1 MSAISVCD
9 VTLSYD
15 NLTVAERVSFDIEFG
30 DYVCIVGENGT
41 GKSTLLKAL
50 VGIHQPKHGHILY
63 DCDIKNGDIGYLPQ
77 QTVVR
82 NDFPASVEEIVR
94 SGCLGLLGKR
104 PFLSSEEKMI
114 ADKNMSLLGI
124 SGLRKKSFRE
134 LSGGQRQRVL
144 LAKAL
149 CCARKILVLDEPV
162 TGLDPLV
169 TADMY
174 SILRTIN
181 DEGVTVVMV
190 SHEID
195 DAVKQASKIL
205 HLKHGVEFYGNV
217 SDYLKSP
224 VGKLFTGGKTDA

>member
-1 MSAISVCD
+1 MSAVSVSN

-15 NLTVAERVSFDIEFG
+15 NLTVAEHVSFDVEFG

-41 GKSTLLKAL
+41 GKSTLLKTI
-50 VGIHQPKHGHILY
+50 VGIHQPKSGHILF
-63 DCDIKNGDIGYLPQ
+63 DCDIRNGDIGYLPQ

-82 NDFPASVEEIVR
+82 DDFPASVGEIVL

-104 PFLSSEEKMI
+104 PFFGAEERRI
-114 ADKNMSLLGI
+114 ADKNMDLLGI
-124 SGLRKKSFRE
+124 SDLKKTSFRE

-174 SILRTIN
+174 SILRLIN
-181 DEGVTVVMV
+181 GEGVTIIMV
-190 SHEID
+190 SHEIGE
-195 DAVKQASKIL
+195 AVKQASKIL
-205 HLKHGVEFYGNV
+205 HLKHGVEFYGKTE
-217 SDYLKSP
+217 DYLKSS
-224 VGKLFTGGKTDA
+224 VGKLFTGGGSDA

>member
-15 NLTVAERVSFDIEFG
+15 NLTVAEHVSFDIEFG

-114 ADKNMSLLGI
+114 ADKNMSLLG
-124 SGLRKKSFRE
+124 KSLSVNFRAGNASVCFLQKRFAAHARF
-134 LSGGQRQRVL
+134 LSL
-144 LAKAL
+144 MN
-149 CCARKILVLDEPV
+149 P
-162 TGLDPLV
+162 
-169 TADMY
+169 
-174 SILRTIN
+174 
-181 DEGVTVVMV
+181 
-190 SHEID
+190 
-195 DAVKQASKIL
+195 
-205 HLKHGVEFYGNV
+205 
-217 SDYLKSP
+217 
-224 VGKLFTGGKTDA
+224 

>member
-1 MSAISVCD
+1 MSAVSVSD

-15 NLTVAERVSFDIEFG
+15 NLTVAEHVSFDVEFG

-41 GKSTLLKAL
+41 GKSTLLKTI
-50 VGIHQPKHGHILY
+50 VGIHQPKSGHILF
-63 DCDIKNGDIGYLPQ
+63 DCDIRNGDIGYLPQ
-77 QTVVR
+77 QTVFR
-82 NDFPASVEEIVR
+82 DDFPASVGEIVL

-104 PFLSSEEKMI
+104 PFFGAEERRI
-114 ADKNMSLLGI
+114 ADKNMDLLGI
-124 SGLRKKSFRE
+124 SDLKKTSFRE

-174 SILRTIN
+174 SILRLIN
-181 DEGVTVVMV
+181 GEGVTIIMV
-190 SHEID
+190 SHEIGE
-195 DAVKQASKIL
+195 AVKQASKIL
-205 HLKHGVEFYGNV
+205 HLKHGVEFYGKTE
-217 SDYLKSP
+217 DYLKSS
-224 VGKLFTGGKTDA
+224 VGKLFTGGGSDA

>member
-1 MSAISVCD
+1 MSAVSVSD

-15 NLTVAERVSFDIEFG
+15 NLTVAEHVSFDVEFG

-41 GKSTLLKAL
+41 GKSTLLKTV
-50 VGIHQPKHGHILY
+50 VGIHQPKSGHILF
-63 DCDIKNGDIGYLPQ
+63 DCDIRNGDIGYLPQ

-82 NDFPASVEEIVR
+82 DDFPASVGEIVL

-104 PFLSSEEKMI
+104 PFFGAEELRI
-114 ADKNMSLLGI
+114 ADKNMDLLGI
-124 SGLRKKSFRE
+124 SDLKKTSFRE

-174 SILRTIN
+174 SILRLIN
-181 DEGVTVVMV
+181 GEGVTIIMV
-190 SHEID
+190 SHEIGE
-195 DAVKQASKIL
+195 AVKQASKIL
-205 HLKHGVEFYGNV
+205 HLKHGVEFYGKTE
-217 SDYLKSP
+217 DYLKSS
-224 VGKLFTGGKTDA
+224 VGKLFTGGGSDA

>member
-1 MSAISVCD
+1 MTKAFADRTLFSD
-9 VTLSYD
+9 VYLR
-15 NLTVAERVSFDIEFG
+15 VEGGERIAL
-30 DYVCIVGENGT
+30 IGENGT

-181 DEGVTVVMV
+181 DEGVTVVMITHDLDV
-190 SHEID
+190 ANH
-195 DAVKQASKIL
+195 AKRVL
-205 HLKHGVEFYGNV
+205 HIRDGQFAEQHIPEEKE
-217 SDYLKSP
+217 
-224 VGKLFTGGKTDA
+224 AEA

>member
-15 NLTVAERVSFDIEFG
+15 NLTVAENISFDIEFG

-94 SGCLGLLGKR
+94 AGCIGLLGKR
-104 PFLSSEEKMI
+104 PFLSSKEKKI
-114 ADKNMSLLGI
+114 AEANMELLGI
-124 SGLRKKSFRE
+124 SDLRKKSFRE

-174 SILRTIN
+174 SILRKIN

-195 DAVKQASKIL
+195 EAVKQASKIL
-205 HLKHGVEFYGNV
+205 HLKHGVEFFGSV
-217 SDYLKSP
+217 ADYLESP
-224 VGKLFTGGKTDA
+224 VGKLFTGGKTNA

>member
-15 NLTVAERVSFDIEFG
+15 NLTVAEHISFDIEFG

-41 GKSTLLKAL
+41 GKSTLLKTL
-50 VGIHQPKHGHILY
+50 VGIHQPKRGHILF
-63 DCDIKNGDIGYLPQ
+63 DCDIKNGEIGYLPQ
-77 QTVVR
+77 QTAVS

-94 SGCLGLLGKR
+94 SGCLGALGKH
-104 PFLSSEEKMI
+104 PFFTAQEKKK
-114 ADKNMSLLGI
+114 ADKNLELLGI
-124 SGLRKKSFRE
+124 SDLRRKSFRE

-149 CCARKILVLDEPV
+149 CGAQKILVLDEPV

-174 SILRTIN
+174 SILRKIN

-190 SHEID
+190 SHEIGE
-195 DAVKQASKIL
+195 AVKQASKIL
-205 HLKHGVEFYGNV
+205 HLKHGVEFYGSV
-217 SDYLKSP
+217 SDYLKSS
-224 VGKLFTGGKTDA
+224 VGKLFTGGESDV

>member
-1 MSAISVCD
+1 
-9 VTLSYD
+9 
-15 NLTVAERVSFDIEFG
+15 
-30 DYVCIVGENGT
+30 
-41 GKSTLLKAL
+41 
-50 VGIHQPKHGHILY
+50 
-63 DCDIKNGDIGYLPQ
+63 
-77 QTVVR
+77 
-82 NDFPASVEEIVR
+82 
-94 SGCLGLLGKR
+94 
-104 PFLSSEEKMI
+104 MI

-124 SGLRKKSFRE
+124 SDLRKKSFRE

-205 HLKHGVEFYGNV
+205 HLKHGVEFYGSV

>member
-15 NLTVAERVSFDIEFG
+15 NLTVAEHVSFDIEFG

-104 PFLSSEEKMI
+104 PFLS
-114 ADKNMSLLGI
+114 
-124 SGLRKKSFRE
+124 LRKKSFRE

-205 HLKHGVEFYGNV
+205 HLKHGVEFYGSV

>member
-1 MSAISVCD
+1 MSAVSVSD

-15 NLTVAERVSFDIEFG
+15 NLTVAEHVSFDVEFG

-41 GKSTLLKAL
+41 GKSTLLKTI
-50 VGIHQPKHGHILY
+50 VGIHQPKSGHILF
-63 DCDIKNGDIGYLPQ
+63 DCDIRNGDIGYLPQ

-82 NDFPASVEEIVR
+82 DDFPASVGEIVL

-104 PFLSSEEKMI
+104 PFFGAEERRI
-114 ADKNMSLLGI
+114 ADKNMDLLGI
-124 SGLRKKSFRE
+124 SDLKKTSFRE

-174 SILRTIN
+174 SILRLIN
-181 DEGVTVVMV
+181 SEGVTIIMV
-190 SHEID
+190 SHEIGE
-195 DAVKQASKIL
+195 AVKQASKIL
-205 HLKHGVEFYGNV
+205 HLKHGVEFYGKTE
-217 SDYLKSP
+217 DYLKSS
-224 VGKLFTGGKTDA
+224 VGKLFTGGGSDA

>member
-1 MSAISVCD
+1 MSAVSVSD

-15 NLTVAERVSFDIEFG
+15 NLTVAEHVSFDVEFG

-41 GKSTLLKAL
+41 GKSTLLKTI
-50 VGIHQPKHGHILY
+50 VGIHQPKSGHILF
-63 DCDIKNGDIGYLPQ
+63 DCDIRNGDIGYLPQ

-82 NDFPASVEEIVR
+82 DDFPASVGEIVL

-104 PFLSSEEKMI
+104 PFFGAEERRI
-114 ADKNMSLLGI
+114 ADKNMDLLGI
-124 SGLRKKSFRE
+124 SDLKKTSFRE

-174 SILRTIN
+174 SILRLIN
-181 DEGVTVVMV
+181 GEGVTIIMV
-190 SHEID
+190 SHEIGE
-195 DAVKQASKIL
+195 AVKQASKIL
-205 HLKHGVEFYGNV
+205 HLKHGVEFYGKTE
-217 SDYLKSP
+217 DYLKSS
-224 VGKLFTGGKTDA
+224 VGKLFTGGGNDA

>member
-1 MSAISVCD
+1 MSAVSVSD

-15 NLTVAERVSFDIEFG
+15 NLTVAEHVSFDVEFG

-41 GKSTLLKAL
+41 GKSTLLKTV
-50 VGIHQPKHGHILY
+50 VGIHQPKSGHILF
-63 DCDIKNGDIGYLPQ
+63 DCDIRNGDIGYLPQ

-82 NDFPASVEEIVR
+82 DDFPASVGEIVL

-104 PFLSSEEKMI
+104 PFFGAEERRI
-114 ADKNMSLLGI
+114 ADKNMDLLGI
-124 SGLRKKSFRE
+124 SDLKKTSFRE

-174 SILRTIN
+174 SILRLIN
-181 DEGVTVVMV
+181 GEGVTIIMV
-190 SHEID
+190 SHEIGE
-195 DAVKQASKIL
+195 AVKQASKIL
-205 HLKHGVEFYGNV
+205 HLKHGVEFYGKTE
-217 SDYLKSP
+217 DYLKSSA
-224 VGKLFTGGKTDA
+224 GKLFTGGGSDA

>member
-1 MSAISVCD
+1 MSAVSVSD

-15 NLTVAERVSFDIEFG
+15 NLTVAEHVSFDVEFG

-41 GKSTLLKAL
+41 GKSTLLKTI
-50 VGIHQPKHGHILY
+50 VGIHQPKSGHILF
-63 DCDIKNGDIGYLPQ
+63 DCDIRNGDIGYLPQ

-82 NDFPASVEEIVR
+82 DDFPASVGEIVL

-104 PFLSSEEKMI
+104 PFFGAEERRI
-114 ADKNMSLLGI
+114 ADKNMDLLGI
-124 SGLRKKSFRE
+124 SDLKKTSFRE

-174 SILRTIN
+174 SILRLIN
-181 DEGVTVVMV
+181 GEGVTIIMV
-190 SHEID
+190 SHEIGE
-195 DAVKQASKIL
+195 AVKQASKIL
-205 HLKHGVEFYGNV
+205 HLKHGVEFYGKTE
-217 SDYLKSP
+217 DYLESS
-224 VGKLFTGGKTDA
+224 VGKLFTGGGSDA

>member
-15 NLTVAERVSFDIEFG
+15 NLTVAEHVSFDIEFG

-104 PFLSSEEKMI
+104 PFLSSEEDHDHI
-114 ADKNMSLLGI
+114 
-124 SGLRKKSFRE
+124 FRMCG
-134 LSGGQRQRVL
+134 S
-144 LAKAL
+144 A
-149 CCARKILVLDEPV
+149 
-162 TGLDPLV
+162 
-169 TADMY
+169 
-174 SILRTIN
+174 LRTVGKTI
-181 DEGVTVVMV
+181 
-190 SHEID
+190 
-195 DAVKQASKIL
+195 
-205 HLKHGVEFYGNV
+205 V
-217 SDYLKSP
+217 SD
-224 VGKLFTGGKTDA
+224 GMAGGIL

>member
-1 MSAISVCD
+1 MLEIRGLSVRYGQIQALDRLDMRVEEGEIISVIG
-9 VTLSYD
+9 
-15 NLTVAERVSFDIEFG
+15 A
-30 DYVCIVGENGT
+30 NGA

-205 HLKHGVEFYGNV
+205 HLKHGVEFYGSV